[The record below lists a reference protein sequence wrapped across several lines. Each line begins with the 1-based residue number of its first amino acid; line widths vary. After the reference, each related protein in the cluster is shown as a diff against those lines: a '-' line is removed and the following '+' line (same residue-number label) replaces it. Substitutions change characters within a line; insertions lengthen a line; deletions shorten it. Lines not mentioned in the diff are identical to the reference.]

1 MNPSIDASSPESV
14 PHAAHAHWNYLYDVW
29 REALRGP
36 ESTDLTYEDRMLL
49 IAGCSFA
56 MQVIARLDEEMGR

>member
-1 MNPSIDASSPESV
+1 MLNSITSPTPDSV
-14 PHAAHAHWNYLYDVW
+14 PHDAHAKWNYLYDVW
-29 REALRGP
+29 RDALHGINADKFTH
-36 ESTDLTYEDRMLL
+36 EEKMLL